1 MRRGMQ
7 IDVEAIRALAK
18 LLDETGLGEIEI
30 AERDAR
36 IRVARPAPPTVIS
49 APAAAAPA
57 ALPAAA
63 PVPVAP
69 VAAEAAAVAAEHPG
83 ALKSPMVGVAW
94 LRPDP
99 NTKAFVQ
106 PGERV
111 AEGQTVLLIE
121 AMKTFNQIKAHRA
134 GTVSR
139 ILVSDGAPVEYA
151 EVLMLIE

>member
-1 MRRGMQ
+1 MQ
-7 IDVEAIRALAK
+7 IDADAIRQLAK
-18 LLDETGLGEIEI
+18 LLEETGLAEIEI
-30 AERDAR
+30 AERDSR
-36 IRVARPAPPTVIS
+36 VRVARAQPPAVI
-49 APAAAAPA
+49 AAPQ
-57 ALPAAA
+57 LPAATVVAVPA
-63 PVPVAP
+63 PVPAVDLPATDLPVVAD
-69 VAAEAAAVAAEHPG
+69 HPG

-99 NTKAFVQ
+99 GGKPFIQ

-134 GTVSR
+134 GTISR
-139 ILVSDGAPVEYA
+139 ILVADGSPVEYA